1 MSSNDFARF
10 SRFSVENIL
19 TFNKSRSRFRGQKS
33 NARTLNKK
41 VGFDSPGKRRFVFS
55 HNLFNLCFVLC
66 EELSR
71 VITSAATRNC
81 SLTSC
86 SESVLSLRQSCKPGS
101 DFNVLGRCPV
111 RTQMFSQRRTLVSSY
126 CWSNRV
132 DWIFCRRW
140 LTVNCLEIFAT
151 PRIPLSWACACRD
164 FLGKNGF
171 LA

>member
-1 MSSNDFARF
+1 MKPCWPFRKQAFLSKFREKEVHELLVFYVIVYMSSNDFARF

-55 HNLFNLCFVLC
+55 HNLFILCFVLC
-66 EELSR
+66 EERSR

-86 SESVLSLRQSCKPGS
+86 SESVLSLRQSCKSGS
-101 DFNVLGRCPV
+101 DFSLSKCFGPMSGPHTDV
-111 RTQMFSQRRTLVSSY
+111 
-126 CWSNRV
+126 
-132 DWIFCRRW
+132 
-140 LTVNCLEIFAT
+140 FAT
-151 PRIPLSWACACRD
+151 TNTCVQLLLKQSSWLN
-164 FLGKNGF
+164 FL
-171 LA
+171 